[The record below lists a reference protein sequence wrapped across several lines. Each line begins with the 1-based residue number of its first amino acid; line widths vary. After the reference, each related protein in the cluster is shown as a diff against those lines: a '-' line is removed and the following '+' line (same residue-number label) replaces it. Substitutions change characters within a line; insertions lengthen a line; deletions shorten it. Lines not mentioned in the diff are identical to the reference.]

1 MERPHMDD
9 ERIDF
14 SALAPSAKRLEAM
27 VAGALEQLPVQAP
40 PSPWVSIARMR
51 SAVLAMA
58 ALAALSWLPALTHS
72 DDAASDTTQ
81 DPAMAMMQYSQSGD
95 TLAMLEAAH
104 GW

>member
-1 MERPHMDD
+1 MDD

-14 SALAPSAKRLEAM
+14 SALAPSAKRLDAL
-27 VAGALEQLPVQAP
+27 VAGALERLPVQAP
-40 PSPWVSIARMR
+40 PSPWASIARLR

-58 ALAALSWLPALTHS
+58 ALAALSWLPALTHA
-72 DDAASDTTQ
+72 DDAATDPSQ
-81 DPAMAMMQYSQSGD
+81 DPATALMQYSQSGD

>member
-1 MERPHMDD
+1 MDD

-27 VAGALEQLPVQAP
+27 VAGALERLPVQAP
-40 PSPWVSIARMR
+40 PSPWGAIARLR

-58 ALAALSWLPALTHS
+58 ALAALSWLPALTHREE
-72 DDAASDTTQ
+72 ATTETAQ

-95 TLAMLEAAH
+95 TLAMLEATN